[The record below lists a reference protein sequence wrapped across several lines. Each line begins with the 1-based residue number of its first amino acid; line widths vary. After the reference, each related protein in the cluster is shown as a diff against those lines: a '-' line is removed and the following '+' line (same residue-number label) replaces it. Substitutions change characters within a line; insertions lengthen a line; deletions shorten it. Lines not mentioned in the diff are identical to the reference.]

1 MMFLGKMWLVIIFEV
16 TKNRVNLSLQNTCS
30 EKPQE
35 GQTDPLP
42 AVLGLSNSKTNSR
55 KGLLLEVTKYFF
67 YNLVTWKSLW
77 CRIITNVIT
86 CLFLKSL
93 LYQTLFDILIF
104 ETRNF
109 SFEVIFRC
117 WGCFTYDFLWTS
129 NSNYYKGVWNSNFLH
144 QEKLTKPLAITWFLN
159 LNISCTGFSNKG
171 KCDLP

>member
-1 MMFLGKMWLVIIFEV
+1 MRNFNDVFRKDVTCDNIWSHKKQSQSFSAKHMFGKTTGGSNWPHP
-16 TKNRVNLSLQNTCS
+16 TTH
-30 EKPQE
+30 
-35 GQTDPLP
+35 PLP
-42 AVLGLSNSKTNSR
+42 AVFGLSNSKTNSR

-77 CRIITNVIT
+77 CRVITNVIT

-117 WGCFTYDFLWTS
+117 WGCFTYNFLRTS
-129 NSNYYKGVWNSNFLH
+129 NSNYYKGVWNSTFLH
-144 QEKLTKPLAITWFLN
+144 
-159 LNISCTGFSNKG
+159 
-171 KCDLP
+171 